1 MLPNLLIKNLKTHI
15 FPTTQQSWLQ
25 AVTSNKFTFN
35 SDALKKYTVPH
46 YTFPKINNFCTSD
59 YSNYIIYMTST
70 SVHEAKILSRAHSFK
85 HNTVERIN
93 NDTYLCLI
101 EESNI
106 SYITSYNMPMALLP
120 FIIGFI
126 SEGDLINTS
135 NYIEYPPTFV
145 YPIRDYLLVDYL
157 PTYNMYVN
165 FHNSFDNDL
174 SNLEYSPEYIKLI
187 HYEVGRILSAVSYEH
202 KGNIYDIETSTK
214 LFTHIWEQD
223 NRLKYIK

>member
-1 MLPNLLIKNLKTHI
+1 MVFDFLIKNLKTHI

-25 AVTSNKFTFN
+25 AITSNKFIFN
-35 SDALKKYTVPH
+35 SNALKKYTTHH

-70 SVHEAKILSRAHSFK
+70 PVHKAEILSRAHSFK
-85 HNTVERIN
+85 KNAMEKID

-120 FIIGFI
+120 FIISFI
-126 SEGDLINTS
+126 SEGHLISTS
-135 NYIEYPPTFV
+135 NYIEYPPTFI
-145 YPIRDYLLVDYL
+145 YPIRDYLLVDHL

-174 SNLEYSPEYIKLI
+174 RSLGYSPEYIKLI
-187 HYEVGRILSAVSYEH
+187 HYEVGRILSDISYKN
-202 KGNIYDIETSTK
+202 KGNIYDIETSIK
-214 LFTHIWEQD
+214 LFTHVWDQD